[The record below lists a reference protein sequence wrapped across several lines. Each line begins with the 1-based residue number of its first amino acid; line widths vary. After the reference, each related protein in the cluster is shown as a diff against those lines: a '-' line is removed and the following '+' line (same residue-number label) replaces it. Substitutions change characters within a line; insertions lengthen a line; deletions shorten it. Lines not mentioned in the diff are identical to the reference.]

1 MSCRAEKLR
10 CYQKSWSKFWIDLS
24 GFSCFWQVLHI
35 FFSGRAEDK
44 RCPLPAV
51 AQRNQTHYATIGQ
64 PRSHPDFD
72 ARKLSEAQGWLS
84 AFLISNR
91 GVDNSRANKFQ
102 ASHVET
108 AFRRLHLCA
117 AGVDGL
123 NKRWLTPAA
132 TLMLHEIFS
141 ALRFSLRFTLLVV
154 VL

>member
-64 PRSHPDFD
+64 PRSHPDFHW
-72 ARKLSEAQGWLS
+72 RKLSEAQDWPS
-84 AFLISNR
+84 AFLNSNW
-91 GVDNSRANKFQ
+91 GVDHSRADKFQ
-102 ASHVET
+102 ASHVKT

-123 NKRWLTPAA
+123 NKRLLMPTA
-132 TLMLHEIFS
+132 TLIRESFPKLF
-141 ALRFSLRFTLLVV
+141 
-154 VL
+154 